1 MSKTR
6 NEMQKARRVY
16 LAKCKK
22 DGVKPISAEEFNKEY
37 QKKMGKKS
45 NKPVANVV
53 KKSVKAVK
61 AVKKDAK
68 KAAKKRVPIEHFIHE
83 GDVIRFEGFTPDRIA
98 RYAINL
104 LTSAIEMVIK

>member
-22 DGVKPISAEEFNKEY
+22 DGVEPISAEEFNKEY
-37 QKKMGKKS
+37 QKKLGKKAS
-45 NKPVANVV
+45 KPVTKVA
-53 KKSVKAVK
+53 KKPVKAVK

-68 KAAKKRVPIEHFIHE
+68 KDTKKRVPIEHYIYE
-83 GDVIRFEGFTPDRIA
+83 GDIIRFKGFTPDRIA

-104 LTSAIEMVIK
+104 LTSVIESVIK

>member
-22 DGVKPISAEEFNKEY
+22 DGVNPISAEEFNKEY
-37 QKKMGKKS
+37 QKKLGKKA
-45 NKPVANVV
+45 NNPVAKVS
-53 KKSVKAVK
+53 KKPVKAVK

-68 KAAKKRVPIEHFIHE
+68 KTAKKRVPIEHFIYE
-83 GDVIRFEGFTPDRIA
+83 GDIIRFKGFTPDRIA

-104 LTSAIEMVIK
+104 LTSAIESVIK

>member
-22 DGVKPISAEEFNKEY
+22 DGIKPISAEEFNKEY
-37 QKKMGKKS
+37 QKKMGKKA
-45 NKPVANVV
+45 NKPVAKVSEKPV
-53 KKSVKAVK
+53 KV
-61 AVKKDAK
+61 VKKDAK
-68 KAAKKRVPIEHFIHE
+68 KADKKRVPIEHFIYE
-83 GDVIRFEGFTPDRIA
+83 GDIIRFKGFTPDRIA

-104 LTSAIEMVIK
+104 LTSAIESVIK

>member
-22 DGVKPISAEEFNKEY
+22 DGIKPISAEEFNKEY
-37 QKKMGKKS
+37 QKKMGKKA
-45 NKPVANVV
+45 NKPVDKVSE
-53 KKSVKAVK
+53 KPVKAVK

-68 KAAKKRVPIEHFIHE
+68 KADKKRVPIEHFIYE
-83 GDVIRFEGFTPDRIA
+83 GDIVHFKEFTPDRIA

>member
-37 QKKMGKKS
+37 QKKMGKKA
-45 NKPVANVV
+45 NRPVAKVSE
-53 KKSVKAVK
+53 KPVK

-83 GDVIRFEGFTPDRIA
+83 GDIIRFKGFTPDRIA

-104 LTSAIEMVIK
+104 LTSAIESVIK